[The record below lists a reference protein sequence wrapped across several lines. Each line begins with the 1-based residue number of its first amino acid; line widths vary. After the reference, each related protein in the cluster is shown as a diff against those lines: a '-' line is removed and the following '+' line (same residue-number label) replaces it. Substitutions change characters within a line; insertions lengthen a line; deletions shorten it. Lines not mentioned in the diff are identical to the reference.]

1 MLGELDEGQVTYKHL
16 IDDYEYLRD
25 IAKLE
30 RKYNKYAAISF
41 LLFACFGLIGA
52 FLKDIDVTIA
62 TFFGILAFISILIL
76 VRNVLKGAR
85 YSLSSEDKI
94 FLNCF
99 TAYEKLQ
106 AYKQRRSDLY
116 LDEAIKNIDR
126 AARVLSKRGFETS
139 AWEIINQLNEKI
151 NSLGEIIQKKIL
163 SNLSKTT
170 SDEDMERISLAII
183 KLADVMRNTSM
194 PKIENFLESLRTE
207 EKLVER
213 RYISG
218 PRKIV
223 SALRRHVLLWE
234 FMRVIGLFGFS
245 ALVVLGFGYILCLGV
260 GEEFGKNIGYVIAG
274 TIALFIALYLKKR

>member
-1 MLGELDEGQVTYKHL
+1 MLGELDEGQVIYKHL
-16 IDDYEYLRD
+16 IDDYETLND
-25 IAKLE
+25 VAKLG
-30 RKYNKYAAISF
+30 RKYNGYAAIS
-41 LLFACFGLIGA
+41 LSLFVCFGLIGA

-62 TFFGILAFISILIL
+62 AFFGILAFISFLIF
-76 VRNVLKGAR
+76 VRNASKGAR

-106 AYKQRRSDLY
+106 TYKQRHSDLY
-116 LDEAIKNIDR
+116 LDEAIKNIDTV
-126 AARVLSKRGFETS
+126 ARVLSKRGTEAS
-139 AWEIINQLNEKI
+139 PWEIINQLNEKL
-151 NSLGEIIQKKIL
+151 NSLGEIVQKKIL
-163 SNLSKTT
+163 TNLSKTT
-170 SDEDMERISLAII
+170 SDEDMEIMSLAII

-194 PKIENFLESLRTE
+194 SKIEDFLESLRTE

-234 FMRVIGLFGFS
+234 FTKAIGLFGFS
-245 ALVVLGFGYILCLGV
+245 ALVVLGFSYMLCLGV
-260 GEEFGKNIGYVIAG
+260 REEFSKNIGYVIAG